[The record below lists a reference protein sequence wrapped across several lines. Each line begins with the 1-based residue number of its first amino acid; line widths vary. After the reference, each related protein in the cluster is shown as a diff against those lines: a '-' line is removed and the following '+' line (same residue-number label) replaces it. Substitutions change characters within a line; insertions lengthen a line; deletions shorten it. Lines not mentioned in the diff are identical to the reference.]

1 MPAKLYD
8 NYKQCRDI
16 HRLNTYTNT
25 QTDFENSITSD
36 VNVDSL
42 THEDTPDKHFEQLSM
57 KNDIEKLLSSLTPRE
72 SKVLKMRFG
81 IDMNCDH
88 TLEEIGK
95 QFDVTRDRIRQIE
108 AKALRKLRSP
118 HNFRV
123 TKTIIKDYEEV
134 A

>member
-36 VNVDSL
+36 VNIDSL
-42 THEDTPDKHFEQLSM
+42 THEDTPDNHFEQLSM

-81 IDMNCDH
+81 INMNCDH

-95 QFDVTRDRIRQIE
+95 QFDVTRERIRGIE
-108 AKALRKLRSP
+108 AVALRKLRHKS
-118 HNFRV
+118 RRQV
-123 TKTIIKDYEEV
+123 IEDYQEAV
-134 A
+134 

>member
-1 MPAKLYD
+1 MRNFAQKLY
-8 NYKQCRDI
+8 
-16 HRLNTYTNT
+16 RLNTYTNT

-57 KNDIEKLLSSLTPRE
+57 KNDIKEILSSLTPRE

-81 IDMNCDH
+81 IDMKGGSAVDGNGFS
-88 TLEEIGK
+88 LEEVAF
-95 QFDVTRDRIRQIE
+95 QFDVTKERIRQIE
-108 AKALRKLRSP
+108 AKALRKLRHPS
-118 HNFRV
+118 RDV
-123 TKTIIKDYEEV
+123 ELKTYLEV

>member
-8 NYKQCRDI
+8 NYKQCPDI
-16 HRLNTYTNT
+16 HRMNPYKTP
-25 QTDFENSITSD
+25 QTKFENSITSN

-42 THEDTPDKHFEQLSM
+42 THENTPDIYFEQLSM
-57 KNDIEKLLSSLTPRE
+57 KNDIEEILSSLTPRE

-88 TLEEIGK
+88 TLEEIGY

-108 AKALRKLRSP
+108 AKALRKLRHQS
-118 HNFRV
+118 RKQV
-123 TKTIIKDYEEV
+123 IEDYEEV

>member
-1 MPAKLYD
+1 MRTLSQK
-8 NYKQCRDI
+8 I
-16 HRLNTYTNT
+16 SRLNTYTNA

-81 IDMNCDH
+81 IDMNSDH
-88 TLEEIGK
+88 TLPEIGL
-95 QFDVTRDRIRQIE
+95 QFDVTRERVRQIE
-108 AKALRKLRSP
+108 ARALRKLRSP
-118 HNFRV
+118 HNFRL
-123 TKTIIKDYEEV
+123 TKTILKDYEEV

>member
-42 THEDTPDKHFEQLSM
+42 THENTPDKHFEQLSM
-57 KNDIEKLLSSLTPRE
+57 KNDIKEILSSLTPRE

-95 QFDVTRDRIRQIE
+95 QFDVTRNSIRQIE
-108 AKALRKLRSP
+108 AKALRKLRHES
-118 HNFRV
+118 RKQV
-123 TKTIIKDYEEV
+123 IEDYEEV

>member
-42 THEDTPDKHFEQLSM
+42 THEDTPDNHFEQLSM

-81 IDMNCDH
+81 IGKNMSDH
-88 TLEEIGK
+88 TLEEIGY
-95 QFDVTRDRIRQIE
+95 QFDVTRDRIGQIE
-108 AKALRKLRSP
+108 AKALKKLRHES
-118 HNFRV
+118 RKQV
-123 TKTIIKDYEEV
+123 IEDYQEAV
-134 A
+134 